1 MRKPGLFTPD
11 WQRITVNLAVNPTLK
26 LLEGRTV
33 AEIANER
40 GQDGLDVFFDLA
52 IEDNLELRYIAMR
65 ADIPEA
71 LIDDPRTMIGISD
84 GGAHV
89 DQLCDAGYCTDLIGT
104 FVRGKQVLSLERE
117 SSQDRIRAPSRLGN
131 ADGVRDFVAGVRRPN
146 LSQPPNCQMPRWSAL
161 ALPSQI

>member
-40 GQDGLDVFFDLA
+40 CQDGLDVFFDLA

-65 ADIPEA
+65 ADIPAA
-71 LIDDPRTMIGISD
+71 LLDDPRTMIGISD

-89 DQLCDAGYCTDLIGT
+89 DQLCDAGYCTDLS
-104 FVRGKQVLSLERE
+104 VRSL
-117 SSQDRIRAPSRLGN
+117 I
-131 ADGVRDFVAGVRRPN
+131 
-146 LSQPPNCQMPRWSAL
+146 W
-161 ALPSQI
+161 